1 MLNYTIILKI
11 TKVPL
16 FGRNSHCVL
25 GPAVYMRPVRS
36 QTGMKYNCLNNVYMA
51 AFESKLVGNINPETR
66 HSMPRSG
73 LSMLEQRLSPP
84 FEESNPTWRGREYGE
99 NSDLKIQEI
108 PSEMPNNFK
117 IFLRTPLGNSRVE
130 TNLVPRVLSPLMLKR
145 ILEFPTHYFNFH
157 LLTTSVNAKYYC

>member
-1 MLNYTIILKI
+1 MRQHCNRNEI
-11 TKVPL
+11 VPL
-16 FGRNSHCVL
+16 SC
-25 GPAVYMRPVRS
+25 
-36 QTGMKYNCLNNVYMA
+36 KYYT
-51 AFESKLVGNINPETR
+51 FKSKLVGNITNPETR

-117 IFLRTPLGNSRVE
+117 IFLRTPLGNSNRDQ
-130 TNLVPRVLSPLMLKR
+130 PRTQGLISAHCLR
-145 ILEFPTHYFNFH
+145 GYSNFLH
-157 LLTTSVNAKYYC
+157 ITSTFIY

>member
-1 MLNYTIILKI
+1 MRQHCNRNEI
-11 TKVPL
+11 VPL
-16 FGRNSHCVL
+16 SC
-25 GPAVYMRPVRS
+25 
-36 QTGMKYNCLNNVYMA
+36 KYYT
-51 AFESKLVGNINPETR
+51 FKSKLVGNITNPETR

-130 TNLVPRVLSPLMLKR
+130 TNLVPRVLSPLTAYEDTR
-145 ILEFPTHYFNFH
+145 ISYTLLQLSSIDNECKCQIL
-157 LLTTSVNAKYYC
+157 LLTL

>member
-1 MLNYTIILKI
+1 
-11 TKVPL
+11 
-16 FGRNSHCVL
+16 
-25 GPAVYMRPVRS
+25 
-36 QTGMKYNCLNNVYMA
+36 MA

-117 IFLRTPLGNSRVE
+117 IFLRTPLGNSNRDQ
-130 TNLVPRVLSPLMLKR
+130 PRTQGLISAHAYEDTRISYTLLQLSSIDNECKCQ
-145 ILEFPTHYFNFH
+145 IL
-157 LLTTSVNAKYYC
+157 LLTL